1 VNVAAGVDQREG
13 LDVLDDRLER
23 QPAAVNVGGE
33 RAADAEPVGAGL
45 LLDDGPG
52 PFRGGLRA
60 PEVVDQLGPLHTGPD
75 LDLTAV
81 PIEAQH
87 AIEWRGVHVEG
98 AGAELLAAHRMAAAG
113 DADAVAVGPGGADG
127 GPERVDGVG
136 RDDTVDPRGVELRLN
151 VVESRALRRR
161 EPPATAGQ
169 ATDETTGDQELTSC
183 QHGRPMSARGSRSPS
198 ARLRT

>member
-1 VNVAAGVDQREG
+1 MNVAAGVDQREG

-98 AGAELLAAHRMAAAG
+98 AGAELRESVSSAVGQLDVMAGLTAAAI
-113 DADAVAVGPGGADG
+113 ADDQVG
-127 GPERVDGVG
+127 
-136 RDDTVDPRGVELRLN
+136 L
-151 VVESRALRRR
+151 
-161 EPPATAGQ
+161 
-169 ATDETTGDQELTSC
+169 
-183 QHGRPMSARGSRSPS
+183 
-198 ARLRT
+198 